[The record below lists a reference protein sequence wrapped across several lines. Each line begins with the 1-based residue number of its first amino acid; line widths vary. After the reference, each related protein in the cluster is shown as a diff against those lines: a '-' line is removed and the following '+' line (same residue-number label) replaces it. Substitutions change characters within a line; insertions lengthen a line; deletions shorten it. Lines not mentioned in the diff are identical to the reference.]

1 MGEKMHLDLSPFVRN
16 SDSVDNLCQVADHME
31 KFSGVERVG
40 RIVSCYRAPQ
50 DSPYGPR
57 FVINH
62 DPLYGI
68 NCRRPIQDYLPW
80 LFFPVWMLLG
90 LIPKE
95 EGKRLTVGN
104 VAVAQLEQKDK
115 FDFSWVE
122 FQLKNYG
129 ISIGQGQLCIEHLT
143 VVCENSNLSNIDA
156 LKAELSRI
164 GNITFGSCKVKVI
177 HINTFFSPLDLEAYL
192 ERLHAVISAGHELK
206 IMIGEVFLSG
216 HKLNID
222 SAVLARIPSDWF
234 EDDELAA
241 EITKLEDIY
250 ESPHTMFGSCYA
262 LYGIPL
268 SALSYNSM
276 TGDGILIATLG
287 HGCTPKMKKAAS
299 NYEMKEAQLSILD
312 QKNFTNETAPTFNMF
327 YTNPWIIDDY
337 TKTSS
342 FVICQT
348 TYCNGTIANGA
359 TAKAIQWL
367 TENWKKDWKER
378 YDNLVVLIP
387 YGGQYMEDEMIE
399 INRASSEGIVIVCAA
414 GTSGRGVVF
423 PAALGTVLSVGI
435 DDVGASGREID
446 IHVPKSSLTNEWQRR
461 QPEILGH
468 FSIISGAAFP
478 VDCSIAATRITG
490 LLSLFLSRINSILRS
505 KHLNP
510 ICQQMADC
518 IRKKD
523 QYLHTCVI
531 RELLVNEG
539 NGSHDPLLGY
549 GDGEKI
555 FDCLIKC
562 ETGFLLAKMSRV
574 LLKKSGKE
582 IKVIKPNNNPEDNRF
597 RLIPISEDT
606 REDDYHSLT
615 GSDVKVAVIDQEF
628 PPNSDNQCT
637 GKKEYHGEMCSK
649 VIENI
654 APNAKVKP
662 ILDAGAIVP
671 SLNECKDDSFVS
683 VVSCSMGTESFDLQ
697 VFKAVNEA
705 VIAGKILVFS
715 AGNRGQKSRNAILY
729 PGRIGSVLVIGGQ
742 DPFNSHLS
750 FSSVGKEIDFLA
762 PAEYG
767 GHKGT
772 SYAAPAI
779 AGHIALLLEFVKR
792 MSDEDYRI
800 IAWSRSSNS
809 DKYKWLEISIWKAV
823 HNVYAMRNLLKLF
836 VTKPQPHSEISGFGC
851 IDFSVLFPSYR
862 VRPDIDV
869 TSFIA
874 AQAKE
879 QIHKRLQFFYC
890 RRPNS
895 VMINVYSL
903 DTLFSNMHI

>member
-1 MGEKMHLDLSPFVRN
+1 MGEKMDLIDLSPFPKCSFTVEDLGR
-16 SDSVDNLCQVADHME
+16 VAKHME
-31 KFSGVERVG
+31 KFPRVERIEKV
-40 RIVSCYRAPQ
+40 VSCYRASQ
-50 DSPYGPR
+50 EDHRFKRRGVR
-57 FVINH
+57 FVTS
-62 DPLYGI
+62 DRASDSLS
-68 NCRRPIQDYLPW
+68 RQIQECLPV

-95 EGKRLTVGN
+95 EGRWLTVGN
-104 VAVAQLEQKDK
+104 VAVAQLEKKDI
-115 FDFSWVE
+115 FDFGWIIDG
-122 FQLKNYG
+122 LKKLE
-129 ISIGQGQLCIEHLT
+129 IRLGQGELFIENLT
-143 VVCENSNLSNIDA
+143 VVCKDSNVSNIDA

-164 GNITFGSCKVKVI
+164 GITFGSCKVKVI
-177 HINTFFSPLDLEAYL
+177 YSFAKLNNKYFEHYFKRICTII
-192 ERLHAVISAGHELK
+192 RAGHELK
-206 IMIGEVFLSG
+206 ITIGEDWSG
-216 HKLNID
+216 NKFNIKD
-222 SAVLARIPSDWF
+222 ILDRIPSDCPLDWL
-234 EDDELAA
+234 EDDEFAA
-241 EITKLEDIY
+241 EITELEDIY
-250 ESPHTMFGSCYA
+250 ESPHTMFGSCYMCCDNDT
-262 LYGIPL
+262 IPFDFHL
-268 SALSYNSM
+268 
-276 TGDGILIATLG
+276 GDRILLATLG
-287 HGCTPKMKKAAS
+287 HGCTPDPTLK
-299 NYEMKEAQLSILD
+299 NVLD
-312 QKNFTNETAPTFNMF
+312 HKNFTLNETAPVFHSSSWQIKGN
-327 YTNPWIIDDY
+327 YTSP
-337 TKTSS
+337 
-342 FVICQT
+342 FVVVCQT
-348 TYCNGTIANGA
+348 TYCNDTIANGA

-367 TENWKKDWKER
+367 TDNWKREWEKKYM

-387 YGGQYMEDEMIE
+387 YGGQYMENEMIE
-399 INRASSEGIVIVCAA
+399 ISRASSEGIIIVCAA

-435 DDVGASGREID
+435 DDGASGREID
-446 IHVPKSSLTNEWQRR
+446 IHVPKSRLIDDFRYR
-461 QPEILGH
+461 LG
-468 FSIISGAAFP
+468 SMYNKQTTKALPVGCGTAAAK
-478 VDCSIAATRITG
+478 IAA
-490 LLSLFLSRINSILRS
+490 LLSRFLSRINSILRS

-518 IRKKD
+518 IQNKD

-539 NGSHDPLLGY
+539 NGAHDPLLGY

-555 FDCLIKC
+555 FRHLIKC
-562 ETGFLLAKMSRV
+562 ETGLLLAKMSRV

-582 IKVIKPNNNPEDNRF
+582 IKVIKPSNNPEGNRF
-597 RLIPISEDT
+597 RLISISDET
-606 REDDYHSLT
+606 REDDYHDLT
-615 GSDVKVAVIDQEF
+615 GSGVKVAVIDQEF
-628 PPNSDNQCT
+628 RSTPWSRLWKDH
-637 GKKEYHGEMCSK
+637 HGEICSK

-654 APNAKVKP
+654 APDAIIKP
-662 ILDAGAIVP
+662 ISDAGAIVP
-671 SLNECKDDSFVS
+671 SLNECKDDSSVS
-683 VVSCSMGTESFDLQ
+683 VISCSMGTESFDLQ

-729 PGRIGSVLVIGGQ
+729 PGRIGNVLVIGGQ
-742 DPFNSHLS
+742 DPFYSHLS

-779 AGHIALLLEFVKR
+779 AGHIALLLEFIKR
-792 MSDEDYRI
+792 MSEEDYRI
-800 IAWSRSSNS
+800 MAWYHSSDS

-836 VTKPQPHSEISGFGC
+836 VTKEQPHSETSGFGC

-874 AQAKE
+874 AQAKK

-895 VMINVYSL
+895 VMLNIYSL
-903 DTLFSNMHI
+903 DALFSNMHI